1 MKKTS
6 NTPQIIING
15 NAAKFTGNTF
25 INNLECN
32 IRLENMGKREL
43 NNLYKSSESVRK
55 AAKKKAQEQYFEEA
69 ESYLYKAIDAAI
81 NLMKIKVSNI
91 RDESDLL
98 IDREQLPKFKYD
110 DTNGVSSLA
119 HALQVLSINIL
130 SNAINLSEKDIKKA
144 FIENPC
150 GLFREENENGAQVSY
165 KVEDNNIYKVIKE
178 LA

>member
-1 MKKTS
+1 MKKTN

-15 NAAKFTGNTF
+15 NAARFTGNTF

-43 NNLYKSSESVRK
+43 NNLYKSSESVRN
-55 AAKKKAQEQYFEEA
+55 AAKKKAQEQYLEEA
-69 ESYLYKAIDAAI
+69 ENYLYKSIGDAI
-81 NLMKIKVSNI
+81 NLMKIKISNSKDKFDTI
-91 RDESDLL
+91 
-98 IDREQLPKFKYD
+98 IDGEKLPKFKYD
-110 DTNGVSSLA
+110 DVSSVGSLA
-119 HALQVLSINIL
+119 QALQALGIIIL
-130 SNAINLSEKDIKKA
+130 SNAINLSENDIKKA

-150 GLFREENENGAQVSY
+150 GLFREENENGTRVSY